1 MKTLLICLAQ
11 PLDPKERRLIHET
24 SLGQPALA
32 GNRNSE
38 WPYFRVYYDHSRIVH
53 SDHTSRQKQ
62 YQSRSPGDEAGRLCS
77 MAIEVVCGS
86 KAIRAEVKS
95 RVVSVQASKTE
106 THKKTSDAISR
117 NMQEAKSMFRD
128 MILERGQ
135 VRLAQNSTLHQQ
147 HGEEIALG
155 IALGPVSDK
164 HWSVSEKV
172 ERPLSQMRPGSAA
185 EERENFR
192 QTKRKLTRQLS
203 ASSERASL
211 VNSTDKRLANQLRE
225 GSQSVFLDS
234 QTLRVRRMSLDNRCN
249 NYACCIMWMY
259 ALLY

>member
-234 QTLRVRRMSLDNRCN
+234 QTLRVRRMSLDNRFG
-249 NYACCIMWMY
+249 AVTSL
-259 ALLY
+259 A